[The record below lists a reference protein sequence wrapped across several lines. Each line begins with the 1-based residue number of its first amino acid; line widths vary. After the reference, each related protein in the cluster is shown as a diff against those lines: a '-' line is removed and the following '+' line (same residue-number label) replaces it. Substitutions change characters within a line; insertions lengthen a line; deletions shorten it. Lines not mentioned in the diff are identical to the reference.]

1 MPEMQSKLIIL
12 LTDRPIVMPLCRV
25 TCFKEIPMSTTVML
39 PSRVSL
45 IAALLMLVNTIG
57 DVLSAAYTRA
67 DDIEPFGL

>member
-1 MPEMQSKLIIL
+1 
-12 LTDRPIVMPLCRV
+12 MPLCRV
-25 TCFKEIPMSTTVML
+25 TGFKEIPMSTTVML

-45 IAALLMLVNTIG
+45 IAALLLLVNTIG